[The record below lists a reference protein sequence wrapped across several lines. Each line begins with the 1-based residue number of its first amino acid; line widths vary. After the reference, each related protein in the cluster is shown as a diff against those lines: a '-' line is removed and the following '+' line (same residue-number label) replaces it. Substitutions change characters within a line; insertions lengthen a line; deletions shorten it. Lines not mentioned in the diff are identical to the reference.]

1 MRVRQLRPL
10 LNGEPNESLTCSP
23 LSWHHPRI
31 RWFLV
36 TNAFKTVLVA
46 ISLFVRDPQSQGVAA
61 LVIVLMMLVNTNLK
75 LRAQPKKLLSSPI
88 LQVQAQNFALA

>member
-1 MRVRQLRPL
+1 MLGSGVVTVTIARQLRPL

-36 TNAFKTVLVA
+36 TNTFKTVLVA
-46 ISLFVRDPQSQGVAA
+46 IGLWMRDDPQSQGVAS
-61 LVIVLMMLVNTNLK
+61 LVLVLMMLAAT
-75 LRAQPKKLLSSPI
+75 LRTAGFSACTRI
-88 LQVQAQNFALA
+88 